1 MICEGYKK
9 IACWSIAISGFT
21 ALLSLVSNRPDA
33 MIAASAGLLS
43 LGLTLLTLEKKI
55 QALTVAIMAA
65 IGAMVSYYSL
75 TIGVLTMLG
84 AGIVAALPGNPGG
97 VLMLGAA
104 YALAAV
110 AGHQPAVTLAA
121 LTIAASG
128 LVAYAYTGRAHS
140 TALSAAALIP
150 LAAPEYTAIITA
162 SILAALLGTGRIVE
176 VSGCPFRVENRLQI
190 AGFTI
195 AGLGI
200 VIAAVLGDLAAW
212 ALAYWLLGF
221 NMLIAGALVP
231 VTTSP

>member
-9 IACWSIAISGFT
+9 IACWSIALSGFT

-33 MIAASAGLLS
+33 MIASSAGLLS
-43 LGLTLLTLEKKI
+43 LGLTLLTIERRT
-55 QALTVAIMAA
+55 QALTVAIIAA
-65 IGAMVSYYSL
+65 IGAAVSYYNL
-75 TIGVLTMLG
+75 TIGMLAVLG
-84 AGIVAALPGNPGG
+84 AGIVASLPGNPGG

-104 YALAAV
+104 YALAAA
-110 AGHQPAVTLAA
+110 AGHQSAVTLAV
-121 LTIAASG
+121 LTIVASG
-128 LVAYAYTGRAHS
+128 LIAYAYTGRAHS
-140 TALSAAALIP
+140 AALSAAAVMP

-190 AGFTI
+190 AGFTT

-200 VIAAVLGDLAAW
+200 VIAAIIGHSTVW

-231 VTTSP
+231 VTTSS